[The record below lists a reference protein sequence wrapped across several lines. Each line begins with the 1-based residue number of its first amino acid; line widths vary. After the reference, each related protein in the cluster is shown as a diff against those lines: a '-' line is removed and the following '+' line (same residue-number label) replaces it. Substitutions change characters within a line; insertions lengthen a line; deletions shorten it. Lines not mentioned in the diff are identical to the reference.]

1 MMQYEHVLFETD
13 TAGIALVTINRPDK
27 LNALSEAVI
36 AELRDVFERIQM
48 EPAIRATVLTGA
60 GEKAFVAGADI
71 KELAAHSPL
80 EMREAARR
88 GQQTFRLLETSSKP
102 SVAAINGYA
111 LGGGLELAMA
121 CTVRFAS
128 ENARMGQPEVKLGLI
143 PGYGGSQRL
152 PRLVGRGRALE
163 LLLAGEPITAAEA
176 HRIGLV
182 NAVVSSPELLSYSR
196 AWLGKVLGN
205 APLAVALAMEAVDI
219 GLDAGL
225 EEGLRLEAAS
235 FGLCAAT
242 EDCRE
247 GTRAFLE
254 KRKPAFAGK

>member
-1 MMQYEHVLFETD
+1 MQYENVLFEAD
-13 TAGIALVTINRPDK
+13 AAGIALITINRPDK
-27 LNALSEAVI
+27 LNALSAAVI
-36 AELRDVFERIQM
+36 AELRDAFERIAGDS
-48 EPAIRATVLTGA
+48 AIRAAILTGA

-71 KELAAHSPL
+71 KELSALSPAEMRAAAH
-80 EMREAARR
+80 R
-88 GQQTFRLLETSSKP
+88 GQQTFRLLETSGKP
-102 SVAAINGYA
+102 SVAAINGFA

-163 LLLAGEPITAAEA
+163 LLLAGDAISAAEA

-182 NAVVSSPELLSYSR
+182 NAVVPQSELLNHSR
-196 AWLGKVLGN
+196 AWLAKVLAN
-205 APLAVALAMEAVDI
+205 APLAVALTMEAVDA

-225 EEGLRLEAAS
+225 EVGLRLEAES
-235 FGLCAAT
+235 FALCAAT
-242 EDCRE
+242 EDGRE

-254 KRKPAFAGK
+254 KRKAVFAGK